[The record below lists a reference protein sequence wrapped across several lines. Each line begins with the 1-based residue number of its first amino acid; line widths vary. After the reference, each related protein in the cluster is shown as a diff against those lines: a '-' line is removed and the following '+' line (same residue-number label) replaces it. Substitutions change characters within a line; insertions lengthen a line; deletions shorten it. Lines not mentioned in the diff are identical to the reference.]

1 MLQVKNVSKVFG
13 KIKALED
20 VSFDVKPGEFVFIT
34 GESGAGKTT
43 LLRLILREMV
53 PDTGKILLEDK
64 DITKLKG
71 KDIPKLRQ
79 KIGTVFQDFKVL
91 PERTLWENVA
101 VALSVCGVPQNEWD
115 DRVEQVLKLVELK
128 ERMNL
133 FPSQLSG
140 GELQRASLARALV
153 VNPKIVL
160 DDEPTGNLDW
170 DTADSIMDLFKKI
183 NSEGKTII
191 MATHHQ
197 LIVKKTAKR
206 VVQLKGGK
214 VVENLGS
221 KSKPATSEKKES
233 EVQKDKE
240 STTALQNSKSTG
252 QVPQNNKSA
261 GQTETKKVE
270 VKVKKSVSAEA
281 QKKELDDSE
290 RSSKNKE

>member
-1 MLQVKNVSKVFG
+1 MLQVKKVSKSFG

-20 VSFDVKPGEFVFIT
+20 ISFDIQPGEFVFIT

-43 LLRLILREMV
+43 LLRLVLREMV
-53 PDTGKILLEDK
+53 PDAGEILLEDK

-71 KDIPKLRQ
+71 KEIPKLRQ

-91 PERTLWENVA
+91 SERTLWENVA
-101 VALSVCGVPQNEWD
+101 VALAVCGVPQNEWD
-115 DRVEQVLKLVELK
+115 DRVEQVLKLVDLK
-128 ERMNL
+128 DRRNL

-160 DDEPTGNLDW
+160 ADEPTGNLDW

-197 LIVKKTAKR
+197 LIVKKMAKR
-206 VVQLKGGK
+206 VVQLKGGR
-214 VVENLGS
+214 VVGDSGS
-221 KSKPATSEKKES
+221 KSTTSGKQKEEKTENKKTE
-233 EVQKDKE
+233 
-240 STTALQNSKSTG
+240 TTPQNSKSTG
-252 QVPQNNKSA
+252 QAPQSNKSA
-261 GQTETKKVE
+261 GQAETPNKNETQKKKV
-270 VKVKKSVSAEA
+270 
-281 QKKELDDSE
+281 DDSE
-290 RSSKNKE
+290 RSNKNKE

>member
-1 MLQVKNVSKVFG
+1 MLQVKKVSKSFG

-20 VSFDVKPGEFVFIT
+20 ISFDVQPGEFVFIT

-43 LLRLILREMV
+43 LLRLVLREMV
-53 PDTGKILLEDK
+53 PDAGEILLEDK

-71 KDIPKLRQ
+71 KEIPKLRQ

-91 PERTLWENVA
+91 SERTLWENVA
-101 VALSVCGVPQNEWD
+101 VALAVCGVPQNEWD
-115 DRVEQVLKLVELK
+115 DRVEQVLKLVDLK
-128 ERMNL
+128 DRRNL

-160 DDEPTGNLDW
+160 ADEPTGNLDW

-197 LIVKKTAKR
+197 LIVKKMAKR

-214 VVENLGS
+214 MVGDSGS
-221 KSKPATSEKKES
+221 KSTTSGKQKEEKTENKKTE
-233 EVQKDKE
+233 
-240 STTALQNSKSTG
+240 TTPKNSKSTG
-252 QVPQNNKSA
+252 QAPKNNKPA
-261 GQTETKKVE
+261 GQAETPNKNETQKKKV
-270 VKVKKSVSAEA
+270 
-281 QKKELDDSE
+281 DDSE
-290 RSSKNKE
+290 RSNKNKE